1 MAEAQTVLSEAE
13 LQQSTVEIMN
23 QELDRIN
30 EERPVEEPQVEQTRE
45 EVADAGEPTKT
56 DSNTPTFQEAQEAQ
70 QDIRGA
76 DDSTEE
82 PTEELQASERIQETE
97 GLEKDDSE
105 VYSNLKP
112 KAQERFKHWIDRANA
127 AEEQY
132 NTLLDGNNQLAGIIQ
147 DSTTNPEQ
155 LGWALEVF
163 KGLNSGDYSTA
174 IHSLKAL
181 DNFSDQIAK
190 TLGVNHSPND
200 KADFSDFEDL
210 RGAVDN
216 LEMSEDWANRL
227 AQQRVSQNSMHQAQ
241 AQFQHQNNQAQQY
254 AQQYENAKEHAY
266 GMIENWEQNLTE
278 KDPDYGLKKDIMIE
292 MGTELAKSNVPPD
305 QWLPVLQNQ
314 YNTLSRGMHVAGD
327 TRGGASRS
335 GPLAPSRNAGTIGGA
350 TADTLDQAEVTP
362 EFLQAQLDKFHNE

>member
-227 AQQRVSQNSMHQAQ
+227 AQQ
-241 AQFQHQNNQAQQY
+241 
-254 AQQYENAKEHAY
+254 
-266 GMIENWEQNLTE
+266 
-278 KDPDYGLKKDIMIE
+278 
-292 MGTELAKSNVPPD
+292 
-305 QWLPVLQNQ
+305 
-314 YNTLSRGMHVAGD
+314 LSLIH
-327 TRGGASRS
+327 
-335 GPLAPSRNAGTIGGA
+335 I
-350 TADTLDQAEVTP
+350 
-362 EFLQAQLDKFHNE
+362 

>member
-56 DSNTPTFQEAQEAQ
+56 DSDTPTFQEAQEAQ

-163 KGLNSGDYSTA
+163 KGLNSGDYNTA

-181 DNFSDQIAK
+181 DNFSDQVAK

-200 KADFSDFEDL
+200 KANFSDFEDL

-266 GMIENWEQNLTE
+266 SMIENWEQNLTE

-327 TRGGASRS
+327 TRRGASNS

>member
-350 TADTLDQAEVTP
+350 TADILDQAEVTP